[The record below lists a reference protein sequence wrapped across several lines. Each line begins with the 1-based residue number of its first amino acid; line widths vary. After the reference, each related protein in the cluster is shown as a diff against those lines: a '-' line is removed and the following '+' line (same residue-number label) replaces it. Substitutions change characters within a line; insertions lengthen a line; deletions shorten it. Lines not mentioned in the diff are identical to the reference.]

1 MHLNLFTALPSASVG
16 LSMETELFFHIKP
29 RKISVTAERKRS
41 AFRPYHLQMVGFI
54 FDISFIPIISPNTAF
69 FGGVGQILYV
79 KID

>member
-16 LSMETELFFHIKP
+16 LSMETELFFH
-29 RKISVTAERKRS
+29 KISVTAERKRS